1 MAFVASWP
9 VIFREPRR
17 RVKLTTKT
25 RTKTCPMMKDEC
37 RPCRADPTPAVIAWS
52 SRDGASSWDAM
63 NFILYSDVNDHSICA
78 SLGRPEYSY
87 YFVLKAYR
95 PVMESL
101 GRVHVAAAVADVDVL
116 YRQLLAAGE
125 DSVFLSFT
133 PPQKTPVDLECPTI
147 CVVAWEFDSI
157 PDEQWDDDP
166 RHDWT
171 QMLARHGRVI
181 TLSSH
186 TARAIRRAMGEEF
199 PVLVLPTPL
208 WENFT
213 AIRQQH
219 VSMPINAGTTLT
231 IKGCIFDSRT
241 LELSAD
247 ALIPTPITPEEEAA
261 LAAAI
266 EAARPPPLTLKRRW
280 VIARH
285 YLRLW
290 ALNPRHSQTEAVPR
304 VRFLYNWYWE
314 GIRDLVPDVLHGW
327 LEKRLPAVCGALPVP
342 MVEPLEVE
350 LPDTSSVV
358 ETTVD
363 GVVYVSVFNPRDGRK
378 NWHHLVTAFCWAF
391 RETPDA
397 TLVLKITQNDL
408 ASYYS
413 ELMTLLAQLTPFACR
428 VVVMHGYLDDAQY
441 ARLYQAAS
449 FYVNASRCEGL
460 CLPLMEFMSSGKPAI
475 APDHTAMQDYIDE
488 SVAFVVKSSEELTI
502 WPQDTRIIYRTL
514 RHRPDWGSL
523 KNAYEDSYR
532 MARTQPQ
539 QYRQMSDAAVERMR
553 EYCAFAPVQKRL
565 ADFFALAPRAADA
578 APVTDNA
585 SC

>member
-1 MAFVASWP
+1 MAVAP
-9 VIFREPRR
+9 
-17 RVKLTTKT
+17 
-25 RTKTCPMMKDEC
+25 
-37 RPCRADPTPAVIAWS
+37 
-52 SRDGASSWDAM
+52 WDAM
-63 NFILYSDVNDHSICA
+63 NFILYSDVNDRSISQ

-95 PVMESL
+95 PVLESL
-101 GRVHVAAAVADVDVL
+101 GRVHVVSTSAEVDPL

-125 DSVFLSFT
+125 SSVFLSFT
-133 PPQKTPVDLECPTI
+133 PPQNTPTDLECPTI
-147 CVVAWEFDSI
+147 CVIAWEFDSI
-157 PDEQWDDDP
+157 PDESWDDDP

-171 QMLARHGRVI
+171 QMLARQGRVI

-186 TARAIRRAMGEEF
+186 TARAIRRAMGEDF

-208 WENFT
+208 WENFS
-213 AIRQQH
+213 AIREQH
-219 VSMPINAGTTLT
+219 VSAPINPGATLA

-241 LELSAD
+241 LALSAD
-247 ALIPTPITPEEEAA
+247 DLLPKPLTAEQ
-261 LAAAI
+261 LAEI
-266 EAARPPPLTLKRRW
+266 EALRPPPLTFKRRL

-290 ALNPRHSQTEAVPR
+290 WLGAGEDR
-304 VRFLYNWYWE
+304 VKFLHHWYWE
-314 GIRDLVPDVLHGW
+314 GVQDLLSDRIHAW
-327 LEKRLPAVCGALPVP
+327 LEKRLPAIAAAHAVAVA
-342 MVEPLEVE
+342 EPPPLD

-358 ETTVD
+358 EVTVE
-363 GVVYVSVFNPRDGRK
+363 GVIYVTVFNPRDGRK

-428 VVVMHGYLDDAQY
+428 VLVMHGYLDDAQY

-460 CLPLMEFMSSGKPAI
+460 CLPLMEFMSSGKPVI
-475 APDHTAMQDYIDE
+475 APDHTAMEDYIDDT
-488 SVAFVVKSSEELTI
+488 VAFVVRSSEELTI

-514 RHRPDWGSL
+514 RYRPDWSSL
-523 KNAYEDSYR
+523 ISAYENSYR
-532 MARTQPQ
+532 MAKAQPQ
-539 QYRQMSDAAVERMR
+539 EYARMSAAAVERMHD
-553 EYCAFAPVQKRL
+553 YCAFAPVQQRM
-565 ADFFALAPRAADA
+565 ADFFGLAPLTVDA

>member
-1 MAFVASWP
+1 
-9 VIFREPRR
+9 
-17 RVKLTTKT
+17 
-25 RTKTCPMMKDEC
+25 
-37 RPCRADPTPAVIAWS
+37 
-52 SRDGASSWDAM
+52 M
-63 NFILYSDVNDHSICA
+63 NFILYSDVNDSSISQ

-95 PVMESL
+95 PVLESL
-101 GRVHVAAAVADVDVL
+101 GRVHVVASTAEVDTL
-116 YRQLLAAGE
+116 YQQLLAAGE

-133 PPQKTPVDLECPTI
+133 PPQKTPVDLQCPTI

-157 PDEQWDDDP
+157 PDEQWDNDP
-166 RHDWT
+166 RQDWT
-171 QMLARHGRVI
+171 QMLARQGRVI

-186 TARAIRRAMGEEF
+186 TARAIRRAMGEDF

-208 WENFT
+208 WENFA

-219 VSMPINAGTTLT
+219 VPAPVNPGATLA
-231 IKGCIFDSRT
+231 IKGCIFDSHT
-241 LELSAD
+241 LGLSAD
-247 ALIPTPITPEEEAA
+247 ALIPTPLTAEQEAA
-261 LAAAI
+261 LAAEL
-266 EAARPPPLTLKRRW
+266 EAARPPPLTFKRRL

-290 ALNPRHSQTEAVPR
+290 ALDRGRDQAEPLPR
-304 VRFLYNWYWE
+304 VKFLHNWYWE
-314 GIRDLVPDVLHGW
+314 GLRDLVPENLHGW
-327 LEKRLPAVCGALPVP
+327 LEQRLPAICGPQPLPVI
-342 MVEPLEVE
+342 EPPPLD
-350 LPDTSSVV
+350 LPDTTSVV
-358 ETTVD
+358 ETRVD
-363 GVVYVSVFNPRDGRK
+363 GVVYVTVFNPKDGRK
-378 NWHHLVTAFCWAF
+378 NWHQLITAFCWAF

-441 ARLYQAAS
+441 AGLYQAAS

-460 CLPLMEFMSSGKPAI
+460 CLPLMEFMSSGKPVI
-475 APDHTAMQDYIDE
+475 APDHTAMEDYIDE
-488 SVAFVVKSSEELTI
+488 SVAFVVGSSEELTI

-514 RHRPDWGSL
+514 RYRPDWASL
-523 KNAYEDSYR
+523 KNAYEHSYR
-532 MARTQPQ
+532 MAKAQPQ
-539 QYRQMSDAAVERMR
+539 DYQRMSAAAVQRMHD
-553 EYCAFAPVQKRL
+553 YCSFAPVQKRM
-565 ADFFALAPRAADA
+565 ADFFGLAPNTIGA

>member
-1 MAFVASWP
+1 MAVSP
-9 VIFREPRR
+9 
-17 RVKLTTKT
+17 
-25 RTKTCPMMKDEC
+25 
-37 RPCRADPTPAVIAWS
+37 
-52 SRDGASSWDAM
+52 WDAM
-63 NFILYSDVNDHSICA
+63 NFILYSDVNDRSISQ

-95 PVMESL
+95 PVLESL
-101 GRVHVAAAVADVDVL
+101 GQVHVVSTTAEVDPL
-116 YRQLLAAGE
+116 YRRLLAAGE
-125 DSVFLSFT
+125 SSVFLSFT
-133 PPQKTPVDLECPTI
+133 PPQNTPSDLECPTI
-147 CVVAWEFDSI
+147 CVIAWEFDSI
-157 PDEQWDDDP
+157 PDESWNDDP

-171 QMLARHGRVI
+171 QMLARQGRVI

-186 TARAIRRAMGEEF
+186 TARAIRRAMGEDF

-208 WENFT
+208 WENFA
-213 AIRQQH
+213 AIREQH
-219 VSMPINAGTTLT
+219 VSAPINPGATLA

-241 LELSAD
+241 LGLSAD
-247 ALIPTPITPEEEAA
+247 DLLPKPLTAEQ
-261 LAAAI
+261 LAEI
-266 EAARPPPLTLKRRW
+266 EALRPPPLTVKRRL

-290 ALNPRHSQTEAVPR
+290 RLGAGEER
-304 VRFLYNWYWE
+304 VKFLHHWYWE
-314 GIRDLVPDVLHGW
+314 GVQDLLSDSAHAW
-327 LEKRLPAVCGALPVP
+327 LEKRFPAIAAPHAVAV
-342 MVEPLEVE
+342 VEPPPLD

-358 ETTVD
+358 ETAVE
-363 GVVYVSVFNPRDGRK
+363 GVIYVTVFNPKDGRK
-378 NWHHLVTAFCWAF
+378 NWHHLITAFCWAF

-428 VVVMHGYLDDAQY
+428 VLVMHGYLDDAQY

-460 CLPLMEFMSSGKPAI
+460 CLPLMEFMSSGKPVI
-475 APDHTAMQDYIDE
+475 APDHTAMEDYIDDT
-488 SVAFVVKSSEELTI
+488 VAFVVRSSEELTI

-514 RHRPDWGSL
+514 RYRPDWASL
-523 KNAYEDSYR
+523 KSAYENSYR
-532 MARTQPQ
+532 MARAQPQ
-539 QYRQMSDAAVERMR
+539 EYARMSAAAVERMH
-553 EYCAFAPVQKRL
+553 EYCAFAPVQRRM
-565 ADFFALAPRAADA
+565 ADFFGLEPLAADA

>member
-1 MAFVASWP
+1 
-9 VIFREPRR
+9 
-17 RVKLTTKT
+17 
-25 RTKTCPMMKDEC
+25 
-37 RPCRADPTPAVIAWS
+37 
-52 SRDGASSWDAM
+52 M
-63 NFILYSDVNDHSICA
+63 NFILYSDVNDSSISQ

-95 PVMESL
+95 PVLESL
-101 GRVHVAAAVADVDVL
+101 GRVHVVASTAEVDTL
-116 YRQLLAAGE
+116 YQQLLAAGE

-133 PPQKTPVDLECPTI
+133 PPQKTPVDLQCPTI

-157 PDEQWDDDP
+157 PDEQWDNDP
-166 RHDWT
+166 RQDWT
-171 QMLARHGRVI
+171 QMLARQGRVI

-186 TARAIRRAMGEEF
+186 TARAIRRAMGEDF

-208 WENFT
+208 WQNFA

-219 VSMPINAGTTLT
+219 VPAPVNPGATLA
-231 IKGCIFDSRT
+231 IKGCIFDSHT
-241 LELSAD
+241 LGLSAD
-247 ALIPTPITPEEEAA
+247 ALIPTPLTAEQEAA
-261 LAAAI
+261 LAAEL
-266 EAARPPPLTLKRRW
+266 EAARPPPLTFKRRL

-290 ALNPRHSQTEAVPR
+290 ALDLGRQQAEPLPR
-304 VRFLYNWYWE
+304 VKFLHNWYWE
-314 GIRDLVPDVLHGW
+314 GLRDLVPENLHGW
-327 LEKRLPAVCGALPVP
+327 LEQRLPAICGPQPLPVI
-342 MVEPLEVE
+342 EPPPLD
-350 LPDTSSVV
+350 LPDTTSVV
-358 ETTVD
+358 ETRVD
-363 GVVYVSVFNPRDGRK
+363 GVVYVTVFNPKDGRK
-378 NWHHLVTAFCWAF
+378 NWHQLITAFCWAF

-441 ARLYQAAS
+441 AGLYQAAS

-460 CLPLMEFMSSGKPAI
+460 CLPLMEFMSIGKPVI
-475 APDHTAMQDYIDE
+475 APDHTAMEDYIDE
-488 SVAFVVKSSEELTI
+488 SVAFVVGSSEELTI

-514 RHRPDWGSL
+514 RYRPDWGSL
-523 KNAYEDSYR
+523 KNAYERSYR
-532 MARTQPQ
+532 MAKAQPQ
-539 QYRQMSDAAVERMR
+539 DYQRMSAAAVQRMHD
-553 EYCAFAPVQKRL
+553 YCSFAPVQKRM
-565 ADFFALAPRAADA
+565 ADFFGLAPNTIDA

>member
-1 MAFVASWP
+1 MAVAP
-9 VIFREPRR
+9 
-17 RVKLTTKT
+17 
-25 RTKTCPMMKDEC
+25 
-37 RPCRADPTPAVIAWS
+37 
-52 SRDGASSWDAM
+52 WDAM
-63 NFILYSDVNDHSICA
+63 NFILYSDVNDRSISQ

-95 PVMESL
+95 PVLESL
-101 GRVHVAAAVADVDVL
+101 GRVHVVSARDEVDPL

-125 DSVFLSFT
+125 SSVFLSFT
-133 PPQKTPVDLECPTI
+133 PPQNTPTDLECPTI
-147 CVVAWEFDSI
+147 CVIAWEFDSI
-157 PDEQWDDDP
+157 PDESWDGDQ
-166 RHDWT
+166 RQDWT
-171 QMLARHGRVI
+171 QMLARQGRVI

-186 TARAIRRAMGEEF
+186 TARAIRRAMGEDF

-208 WENFT
+208 WENFA
-213 AIRQQH
+213 AIREQ
-219 VSMPINAGTTLT
+219 SFSAPINPGATLA

-241 LELSAD
+241 LGLCAD
-247 ALIPTPITPEEEAA
+247 DLLPKPLTAEQ
-261 LAAAI
+261 LADI
-266 EAARPPPLTLKRRW
+266 EARRPPPLTLKRRL

-290 ALNPRHSQTEAVPR
+290 ALNPSDQPEPMAR
-304 VRFLYNWYWE
+304 VKYLHHGYWE
-314 GIRDLVPDVLHGW
+314 GFRDLFSDKAHAW
-327 LEKRLPAVCGALPVP
+327 LERRLPNIAGPHEVAVD
-342 MVEPLEVE
+342 EPPPLD
-350 LPDTSSVV
+350 LPDTSGVV

-363 GVVYVSVFNPRDGRK
+363 GVIYVTVFNPKDGRK
-378 NWHHLVTAFCWAF
+378 NWHQLITAFCWAF
-391 RETPDA
+391 RETSDA

-428 VVVMHGYLDDAQY
+428 VLVLHGYLDDPQY

-460 CLPLMEFMSSGKPAI
+460 CLPLMEFMSSGKPVI
-475 APDHTAMQDYIDE
+475 APDHTAMEDYIDD

-523 KNAYEDSYR
+523 KSAYENSYR
-532 MARTQPQ
+532 MAKAQPQ
-539 QYRQMSDAAVERMR
+539 DYRRMSVAAVERMHD
-553 EYCAFAPVQKRL
+553 YCAFAPVQQRL
-565 ADFFALAPRAADA
+565 ADFFGLEPAAADA